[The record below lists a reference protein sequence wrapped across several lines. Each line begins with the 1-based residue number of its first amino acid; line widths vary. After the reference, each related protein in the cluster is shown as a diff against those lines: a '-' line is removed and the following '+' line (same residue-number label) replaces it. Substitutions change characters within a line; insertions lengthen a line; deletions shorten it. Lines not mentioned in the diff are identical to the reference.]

1 MESLWIKTTKDE
13 INLKSLESDE
23 ETEVCVIGAG
33 LFGLTTA
40 YYLTQCGKKVV
51 VLERDGIGKKVSG
64 NNRKNHESTRVILYT
79 SR

>member
-40 YYLTQCGKKVV
+40 YYLMWKESCSFRK
-51 VLERDGIGKKVSG
+51 RW
-64 NNRKNHESTRVILYT
+64 NRKKSKW
-79 SR
+79 